1 MGGDVAL
8 KTLYST
14 DIEPKS
20 LSPSVMKRMA
30 VSQIGFKSDN
40 KTQQK
45 LSCFTL
51 PPACEGKK
59 RW

>member
-1 MGGDVAL
+1 MMGGNVAL

-45 LSCFTL
+45 L
-51 PPACEGKK
+51 
-59 RW
+59 